1 MSSVVEKRIPKILSR
16 IADVA
21 DFRRIAAE
29 ALRGETDVFVSG
41 LSSSARA
48 LFIAGLWNVV
58 RRPIIVVTPH
68 DRGVSD
74 LVIDLEFFHS
84 AINNLGSQL
93 GAGRVAPFPAWEV
106 DPYAG
111 LPPHADIQQA

>member
-16 IADVA
+16 ISDVA

-41 LSSSARA
+41 LSGSARA

-58 RRPIIVVTPH
+58 RRPIIVVTPQ
-68 DRGVSD
+68 DRAFPILLPIWS
-74 LVIDLEFFHS
+74 FFTPHS
-84 AINNLGSQL
+84 TISVPNRA
-93 GAGRVAPFPAWEV
+93 
-106 DPYAG
+106 
-111 LPPHADIQQA
+111 